1 MGPALLAAFFFAL
14 SAVFA
19 HRTTR
24 LVGAL
29 TANVARLWLAV
40 GMLGVAA
47 AAHGPALRGASLKT
61 FLVSGVVGYG
71 LGDLA
76 LFWAYPRLGSRLT
89 SLLMQCLSSPLAAG
103 IEWLWLGTR
112 PGTAALVCGAAIL
125 VGVGLAI
132 APGKTVAGRG
142 APTLDPAQ
150 RAAGLAFGVV
160 AALGQAGGAV
170 ISRKAFAL
178 AHAAGED
185 IDGFTASFQRAL
197 GGVAA
202 ISLVYVLS
210 LALRRGRGVEPAA
223 DWRAAW
229 PWVVAT
235 ALAGATLGV
244 SFFQRAL
251 AFTPSAV
258 VMPVIAL
265 TPLMVVP
272 LAYFL
277 EHERPGVRSLLGGAV
292 AVAAAVAL
300 AWVRVG

>member
-1 MGPALLAAFFFAL
+1 MGSAFLAACFFAL

-29 TANVARLWLAV
+29 TANVARIWLAV
-40 GMLGVAA
+40 GMLGALA
-47 AAHGPALRGASLKT
+47 LTHGNALRGAALGT

-71 LGDLA
+71 LGDLPMYA
-76 LFWAYPRLGSRLT
+76 AYPRLGSRLT
-89 SLLMQCLSSPLAAG
+89 SLLMQCLSSPFAAA
-103 IEWLWLGTR
+103 IEWLWLGAR
-112 PGTAALVCGAAIL
+112 PSLATLVCGAVIL
-125 VGVGLAI
+125 AGVGLAV
-132 APGKTVAGRG
+132 APSKLTASRT
-142 APTLDPAQ
+142 ALPAH
-150 RAAGLAFGVV
+150 RAVGFIFGVL

-178 AHAAGED
+178 AQAAGENV
-185 IDGFTASFQRAL
+185 DGFTASFQRVL
-197 GGVAA
+197 GGATI
-202 ISLVYVLS
+202 ISAVYL
-210 LALRRGRGVEPAA
+210 LARGRTGAAERAA

-251 AFTPSAV
+251 ASTPSAV
-258 VMPVIAL
+258 VMPTIAL
-265 TPLMVVP
+265 TPLLVVP

-277 EHERPGVRSLLGGAV
+277 EHERPTTRSVLGGAV
-292 AVAAAVAL
+292 AVAAAAAL

>member
-1 MGPALLAAFFFAL
+1 MGAALLAAFFFAL

-19 HRTTR
+19 HRTPR

-29 TANVARLWLAV
+29 TANLARIWLAV
-40 GMLGVAA
+40 GALGILALVQ
-47 AAHGPALRGASLKT
+47 GNALRGVALGT
-61 FLVSGVVGYG
+61 FVVSGVVGYG

-76 LFWAYPRLGSRLT
+76 LFAAYPRLGSRLT
-89 SLLMQCLSSPLAAG
+89 SLLMQCLSSPFAAL

-112 PGTAALVCGAAIL
+112 PGMAALVCGAVIL
-125 VGVGLAI
+125 AGVGLAL
-132 APGKTVAGRG
+132 APGHTPAGRG
-142 APTLDPAQ
+142 PDPAQ
-150 RAAGLAFGVV
+150 RATGFVYGVL

-178 AHAAGED
+178 AHAAGENV
-185 IDGFTASFQRAL
+185 DGFTASFQRAL
-197 GGVAA
+197 GGVAVITA
-202 ISLVYVLS
+202 AYGLS
-210 LALRRGRGVEPAA
+210 WLLRRRPATEPAT
-223 DWRAAW
+223 DWRIAW

-244 SFFQRAL
+244 SFLQRAL

-258 VMPVIAL
+258 VMPTVAL
-265 TPLMVVP
+265 TPLIVVP

-277 EHERPGVRSLLGGAV
+277 EHERPTGRSLVGGTV
-292 AVAAAVAL
+292 AVAAAAVL